1 MLSYYNNNSSY
12 GSIRKRFVF
21 LFDTKKVRHRCN
33 LEISKTWEE
42 LLCSQTSSIRLVK
55 RFSYYFITNTTKIEF
70 IFLVSWKIAFSQS
83 RHCPFAMTIRR
94 TYSFRSPFRGSC
106 TNLKS
111 IRNAMYVCYRID
123 IDVSCNFGS
132 ILFCVFRAPNQA
144 DFTRY
149 DSRSLASHDRFLR

>member
-1 MLSYYNNNSSY
+1 MD
-12 GSIRKRFVF
+12 RFERD
-21 LFDTKKVRHRCN
+21 LFSCLIQKKVRHRCN

-83 RHCPFAMTIRR
+83 RHCPFAMTTRR

-132 ILFCVFRAPNQA
+132 ILYCVFRAPNQA